1 MPQTFLERDVVT
13 FCAVGVTSPSVQP
26 TQRDVAL
33 CALRDYH
40 SAAEAQSLMCMGQ
53 VR

>member
-1 MPQTFLERDVVT
+1 MPQAFLKRDVVT
-13 FCAVGVTSPSVQP
+13 FCAVSMTSPSVQP
-26 TQRDVAL
+26 TQSDVAL
-33 CALRDYH
+33 CALWDYH